1 MRERHI
7 GWWVAAAALA
17 LLAFGCAA
25 PGIRAG
31 ELPDAPTSARASPT
45 VVAGPTGPPGDAPPG
60 HAGNN
65 GWKQRHELSAAQ
77 QRAGQELAAKIRPKL
92 VALRAAG
99 DFTPASTR
107 QALLDL
113 SIKADAIEVTAMR
126 PPIGEETPPPGAVYA
141 VHFAGV
147 GCVIGDVRPERVM
160 VEVTGS
166 AAEFGCLEPF
176 SH

>member
-1 MRERHI
+1 MRRARLI
-7 GWWVAAAALA
+7 GRSTVAASLA

-25 PGIRAG
+25 PGTRAA
-31 ELPDAPTSARASPT
+31 DAPTASASASAPPP
-45 VVAGPTGPPGDAPPG
+45 AAAERTGPDVPPN
-60 HAGNN
+60 HADNN
-65 GWKQRHELSAAQ
+65 GWKQRHELSAAD
-77 QRAGQELAAKIRPKL
+77 QRTGQRLAAKIRPKL
-92 VALRAAG
+92 EALRAAG
-99 DFTPASTR
+99 DFAPASTR

-113 SIKADAIEVTAMR
+113 GIKADAIEVTAMR
-126 PPIGEETPPPGAVYA
+126 PPIGEQIPPPGAVYA
-141 VHFAGV
+141 VHFASV